1 MPRRV
6 LRTAVCVCKKGEYCK
21 SRDELRYHDVGSV
34 TQDKIRSQRR
44 PESSG
49 REQGPFCRILARL
62 SKEGKDTSADDTC
75 SEDIRGVGHCTAGGG
90 GGCRRAR
97 AGTAT
102 ASALCQEDKA
112 GKTYAVPD
120 AELVDAW
127 VDAEPPEEEAPLVA
141 EEPADEVVA
150 SVEAALELVD
160 EAPVAVLLE
169 PEPDAADEEPELVK
183 QLSAA
188 VHDHSQHPLFEPRQI
203 RGTYSQTAR

>member
-1 MPRRV
+1 MVVVDAAEPELELQPRQCS
-6 LRTAVCVCKKGEYCK
+6 AKK
-21 SRDELRYHDVGSV
+21 V
-34 TQDKIRSQRR
+34 RR
-44 PESSG
+44 
-49 REQGPFCRILARL
+49 
-62 SKEGKDTSADDTC
+62 K
-75 SEDIRGVGHCTAGGG
+75 
-90 GGCRRAR
+90 
-97 AGTAT
+97 
-102 ASALCQEDKA
+102 
-112 GKTYAVPD
+112 KTYAVPD

-169 PEPDAADEEPELVK
+169 PEPDAADEEPELVR